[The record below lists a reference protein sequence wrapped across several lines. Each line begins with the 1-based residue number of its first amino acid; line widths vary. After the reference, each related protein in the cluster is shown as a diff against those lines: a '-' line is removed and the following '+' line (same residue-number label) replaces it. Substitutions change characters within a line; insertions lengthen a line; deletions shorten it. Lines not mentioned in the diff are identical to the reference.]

1 MMYKTGKWERIELS
15 PNIDL
20 TQGAECAAGAV
31 SANAAASAGLDG
43 GAGGNRSCGPAR
55 GPTADHAAKD
65 NAENFAK
72 ILLVCY
78 LYDDF
83 NITKNQV
90 NSMIDSLCVWITSY
104 ATP

>member
-1 MMYKTGKWERIELS
+1 MMYKTGKCERIELS

-20 TQGAECAAGAV
+20 ILGEECAAGAA
-31 SANAAASAGLDG
+31 SANAAASAGQDG

-72 ILLVCY
+72 KSTWLLVIINWYICNHMY
-78 LYDDF
+78 
-83 NITKNQV
+83 
-90 NSMIDSLCVWITSY
+90 
-104 ATP
+104 